1 MHDRPDTSRVLES
14 SSEDSSIPG
23 RQSSEINRDSL
34 SQIVENNA
42 EIKMTHAG
50 VLQYSRS
57 TEQCGKLSRIL
68 KKPEFANTNIASKDK
83 FYPKDEGMDEEIAMV
98 EDTAEEVNPSHK
110 QTEILP
116 ADTQKHERSLLTQTS
131 SESANLGF
139 KLDLNKAKENSTIE
153 AKKVPD
159 AKQIFQA
166 LDSKKISEMDIIP
179 KRIRMKHHFQTVF
192 KLKLLQ
198 MMMLMLYKILI
209 I

>member
-1 MHDRPDTSRVLES
+1 
-14 SSEDSSIPG
+14 
-23 RQSSEINRDSL
+23 
-34 SQIVENNA
+34 
-42 EIKMTHAG
+42 
-50 VLQYSRS
+50 
-57 TEQCGKLSRIL
+57 
-68 KKPEFANTNIASKDK
+68 
-83 FYPKDEGMDEEIAMV
+83 MDEEIAMV
-98 EDTAEEVNPSHK
+98 ENTAEEVNPSHK

-131 SESANLGF
+131 SESANLDF

-159 AKQIFQA
+159 AKQIFEA